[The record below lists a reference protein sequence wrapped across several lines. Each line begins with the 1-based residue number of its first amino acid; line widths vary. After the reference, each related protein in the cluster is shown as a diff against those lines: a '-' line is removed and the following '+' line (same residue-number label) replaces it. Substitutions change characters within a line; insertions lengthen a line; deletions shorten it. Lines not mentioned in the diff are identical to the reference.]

1 MPEFNPFKYNS
12 FPTNAAR
19 QSFLLTKALQKQ
31 IVTDSRNHRLNSLP
45 PVLTFQ
51 SVVDSTVSTRAIV
64 TALYNRLPDNGSE
77 IVLFDLNHAVRFN
90 SLLRRTSYTAL
101 ARLLPAAPRTYQ
113 TTIITNANSAST
125 EMEIRTTRAG
135 KTDTTVE
142 NCRNALFTGRLL
154 SFSCRAPFPLSDS
167 LYGRYPHPLNQ
178 YGISLGTFAARGE
191 RSVLVVGLD
200 SLMRQSSNPFFPYM
214 IKRIDEGIDTRP
226 ALSGK

>member
-1 MPEFNPFKYNS
+1 
-12 FPTNAAR
+12 
-19 QSFLLTKALQKQ
+19 
-31 IVTDSRNHRLNSLP
+31 
-45 PVLTFQ
+45 
-51 SVVDSTVSTRAIV
+51 
-64 TALYNRLPDNGSE
+64 
-77 IVLFDLNHAVRFN
+77 
-90 SLLRRTSYTAL
+90 
-101 ARLLPAAPRTYQ
+101 
-113 TTIITNANSAST
+113 T
-125 EMEIRTTRAG
+125 EMEIRTTPAG

-142 NCRNALFTGRLL
+142 KLQGLHYLPDVYSLSHVAL
-154 SFSCRAPFPLSDS
+154 PFPLSDS

>member
-64 TALYNRLPDNGSE
+64 TALYNRLPENGSE

-101 ARLLPAAPRTYQ
+101 ARLLTAPPRAYQ

-125 EMEIRTTRAG
+125 DMEIRTTPAG

-142 NCRNALFTGRLL
+142 KLQGMRYLPDVY
-154 SFSCRAPFPLSDS
+154 SFLMS
-167 LYGRYPHPLNQ
+167 
-178 YGISLGTFAARGE
+178 
-191 RSVLVVGLD
+191 RSP
-200 SLMRQSSNPFFPYM
+200 SR
-214 IKRIDEGIDTRP
+214 
-226 ALSGK
+226 

>member
-1 MPEFNPFKYNS
+1 M
-12 FPTNAAR
+12 
-19 QSFLLTKALQKQ
+19 
-31 IVTDSRNHRLNSLP
+31 
-45 PVLTFQ
+45 
-51 SVVDSTVSTRAIV
+51 DSTVSTRAIV

-101 ARLLPAAPRTYQ
+101 ARLLPVAPRAYQ

-142 NCRNALFTGRLL
+142 KLQGMHYLPDVYSLSHVAL
-154 SFSCRAPFPLSDS
+154 PFPLSDS